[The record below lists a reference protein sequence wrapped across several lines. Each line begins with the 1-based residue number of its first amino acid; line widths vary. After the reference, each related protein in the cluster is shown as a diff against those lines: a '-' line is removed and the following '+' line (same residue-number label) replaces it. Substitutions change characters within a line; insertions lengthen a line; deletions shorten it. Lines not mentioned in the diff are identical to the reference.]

1 MATRSEPNL
10 RLVNVSHD
18 LVDDGRE
25 GAQANDNQPRD
36 NVSTAASSARGDVS
50 ADVSGEIRNDW
61 KLSGHHSALSSTLIG
76 MPGFPASKTH
86 ASAKRISSPS
96 VLVDAKQLFVQ
107 PDTINAIEKVKN
119 DERRSSRS
127 QLFDTIIDGAP
138 RFDARDT
145 RDTMIDGV
153 AFPKVD
159 DSGTVVPLVNRKA
172 KQTPDKAYETIK
184 IDEPTVAPKY
194 QPYEDLGLAP
204 KPVTKKL
211 QKLIVSSYRLLGFGI
226 LTIIVAVLLGYIATS
241 TFYFL
246 NKSWVTPVALSAND
260 EKVVGLQ
267 SQLAAQLNEREK
279 LVAEL
284 EQSERAIKAEQAF
297 QLQFAKAIKHDLEG
311 RRQALDR
318 VKQLAHSAAS
328 TRQEIRTTNGD
339 YSASTVSKMENEYA
353 AGLIDRDAM
362 MSGKFQLA
370 QISSANLSLA
380 ERQAEF
386 DQRAAELRAQ
396 TQSLDAL
403 LGDKAAQ
410 SALSYDVL
418 KIARDYETSK
428 LALAQQTSNRERLK
442 AAVQRQDQIIN
453 GVSQSAYMRAVA
465 NGATVALVPY
475 TNLKNV
481 EKGAPLYACKL
492 NMVWCRQV
500 GKVLD
505 VLPGEVLVKQPHRE
519 SMVRGRMIEM
529 QMSEPDAAQEEVL
542 FVGGKPL
549 GI

>member
-18 LVDDGRE
+18 LVDDVRD
-25 GAQANDNQPRD
+25 GAHANDNEPRASE
-36 NVSTAASSARGDVS
+36 STAASLARGEV
-50 ADVSGEIRNDW
+50 AAGVSGEIRNDW
-61 KLSGHHSALSSTLIG
+61 KLAGQHSALTSTLVG
-76 MPGFPASKTH
+76 MPAFPASKTH
-86 ASAKRISSPS
+86 ASAKRTSSPS
-96 VLVDAKQLFVQ
+96 VLVDATQLFVS
-107 PDTINAIEKVKN
+107 PDTVAAIEKTKA
-119 DERRSSRS
+119 DEARASRS
-127 QLFDTIIDGAP
+127 QLYDTL
-138 RFDARDT
+138 
-145 RDTMIDGV
+145 IDGV
-153 AFPKVD
+153 AFPVEN
-159 DSGTVVPLVNRKA
+159 GTVVPITRKSRQHPA
-172 KQTPDKAYETIK
+172 VEVPDKAYETIK
-184 IDEPTVAPKY
+184 VETPAAPQKW
-194 QPYEDLGLAP
+194 QEFEDLGLAP

-211 QKLIVSSYRLLGFGI
+211 QKLVVSTYRLLGFGI
-226 LTIIVAVLLGYIATS
+226 LTIIVAVLIGYIGTS

-267 SQLAAQLNEREK
+267 SQLASQLNEREK

-297 QLQFAKAIKHDLEG
+297 QLQFAKAIKHDLDG

-318 VKQLAHSAAS
+318 VKQLAQSAAV
-328 TRQEIRTTNGD
+328 TRHEIRTTNGD
-339 YSASTVSKMENEYA
+339 YSSATVSKMENEYS
-353 AGLIDRDAM
+353 AGLIDRDSMLA
-362 MSGKFQLA
+362 GKFQLA

-380 ERQAEF
+380 ERQADF

-403 LGDKAAQ
+403 LGDKTTT

-428 LALAQQTSNRERLK
+428 LALAQQMSDRERLK

-453 GVSQSAYMRAVA
+453 GVNQTAYMRAVA

-475 TNLKNV
+475 ANLKNV
-481 EKGAPLYACKL
+481 AKGSPLYACKL

-519 SMVRGRMIEM
+519 SMVRGKMIEM
-529 QMSEPDAAQEEVL
+529 QMTEPNAAQEEVL